1 MTVLAEGELHFTF
14 GNQWHV
20 ARFDR
25 SGASWPRG
33 VSPVDFIAEGQS
45 ELVLMEIKDPS
56 ASTVP
61 VANRQ
66 AFVRSMRTRELT
78 DQLVPKARSTYGFLH
93 LMARDAKPMRYV
105 VVIGTENLSI
115 QPALL
120 MHLTDRLR
128 RGLRSE
134 AGMTWE
140 REYVSDCIVV
150 PIESVNKALFGCS
163 ARRITL

>member
-1 MTVLAEGELHFTF
+1 MTVLAEGELRFTF
-14 GNQWHV
+14 GNEWQA
-20 ARFDR
+20 ARFDQ

-45 ELVLMEIKDPS
+45 ELVLVEIKDPS

-78 DQLVPKARSTYGFLH
+78 DQLVPKARTSYGFLH
-93 LMARDAKPMRYV
+93 LLARDEKPMRYV
-105 VVIGTENLSI
+105 VVIGAERLSI

-120 MHLTDRLR
+120 MHLTDRVR
-128 RGLRSE
+128 ADLRSE
-134 AGMTWE
+134 AGTTWK
-140 REYVSDCIVV
+140 RKYVSDCIVV
-150 PIESVNKALFGCS
+150 PIESVNKALSGCS
-163 ARRITL
+163 ARRIAR